1 MRTVKIF
8 VILGLLFA
16 AMGPVYASA
25 GGGGGGPQTKY
36 FDVAIHSEKKVYSP
50 GDEMEL
56 EIKVTD
62 KDTKEP
68 VTGATLTADLMIYQG
83 GLEEEVEET
92 APDGDGVYV
101 VKRQLIEKLVYGV
114 EAVEVGEGVYH
125 VKKKL
130 DTEASIGGSTVTINI
145 EKDGKSEAVTQV
157 ISFMEYNVYLYA
169 ILVTLGAMAAG
180 AAVGIAFGGV
190 SH

>member
-1 MRTVKIF
+1 MKTINLLITIGMFFF
-8 VILGLLFA
+8 VMAPAFA
-16 AMGPVYASA
+16 SE
-25 GGGGGGPQTKY
+25 GGGGGPQTKY
-36 FDVAIHSEKKVYSP
+36 FDVAIHSHKKVYSP

-56 EIKVTD
+56 EITVTD
-62 KDTKEP
+62 KNTKEP
-68 VTGATLTADLMIYQG
+68 VTGATIAADLMVYQG
-83 GLEEEVEET
+83 GSEKEVEEAAT
-92 APDGDGVYV
+92 DGDGVYM
-101 VKRQLIEKLVYGV
+101 VKRQVIKKIVRGIDAE
-114 EAVEVGEGVYH
+114 EAGEGVYIL
-125 VKKKL
+125 KKKL

-145 EKDGKSEAVTQV
+145 EKDGKSETVTWV